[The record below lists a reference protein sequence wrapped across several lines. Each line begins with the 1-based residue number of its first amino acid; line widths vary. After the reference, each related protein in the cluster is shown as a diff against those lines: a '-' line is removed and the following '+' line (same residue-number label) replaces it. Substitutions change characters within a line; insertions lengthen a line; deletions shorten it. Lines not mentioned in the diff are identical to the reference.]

1 MMPREERAKQFI
13 PFDAMKGLREA
24 LSLKDEKHS
33 RVKRHGISDEQKA
46 ENSKIILRLK
56 KNDYIS
62 IFCYQGFHDKYISG
76 RISEINLDFKYIN
89 IDGIKIGFEDIYAI
103 SYSLI

>member
-13 PFDAMKGLREA
+13 PFDAMKGLREV

-33 RVKRHGISDEQKA
+33 RVKRHGISDEEKY

-62 IFCYQGFHDKYISG
+62 LFCYHGLHDTYISG
-76 RISEINLDFKYIN
+76 KISEINLDFKYMS

-103 SYSLI
+103 LSG

>member
-24 LSLKDEKHS
+24 LSLKDEKNS
-33 RVKRHGISDEQKA
+33 RVKRHGISDEEKY

-56 KNDYIS
+56 KNDYI
-62 IFCYQGFHDKYISG
+62 
-76 RISEINLDFKYIN
+76 
-89 IDGIKIGFEDIYAI
+89 
-103 SYSLI
+103 

>member
-13 PFDAMKGLREA
+13 PFDAMKGLKEA
-24 LSLKDEKHS
+24 LSLKNEKHS

-62 IFCYQGFHDKYISG
+62 LFCYHGFHDICICG
-76 RISEINLDFKYIN
+76 RISEINLDFKYMN

-103 SYSLI
+103 LSG

>member
-62 IFCYQGFHDKYISG
+62 LFCYHGFHDICISG
-76 RISEINLDFKYIN
+76 RISEINLDFKYMN
-89 IDGIKIGFEDIYAI
+89 IDGVKIGFEDIYAI
-103 SYSLI
+103 LSG

>member
-13 PFDAMKGLREA
+13 PFDAMKGLKEA

-62 IFCYQGFHDKYISG
+62 LFCYHGFQDICISG
-76 RISEINLDFKYIN
+76 RISEINLDFKYMN

-103 SYSLI
+103 LSG